1 MAEQSLST
9 QTLEKSI
16 EWTSLVGVN
25 MPVSGVELYHRVEKI
40 EPALLANGTLRV
52 QTHLKLFAVVTTEK
66 DQKHIFNP
74 SKIYSNDTDI
84 NMFFNL
90 NADIKR
96 EDILSVEH
104 QILIKNYVPRPD
116 KIIVTGTL
124 TMKINYLIHPVL
136 EGSVTRFSNG
146 APVGGVT
153 INVRKINGDE
163 IVSTTN
169 TGNNGRYYFNNLT
182 PGVYLVEAFTDAHKP
197 EQKVSVINNGDT
209 VNFVLPQ

>member
-1 MAEQSLST
+1 VSEQSLST
-9 QTLEKSI
+9 QKLEKDI
-16 EWTSLVGVN
+16 DWTSLVGVN

-40 EPALLANGTLRV
+40 VPTLLEKGTLKV
-52 QTHLKLFAVVTTEK
+52 QTHLKLFAVVTTERE
-66 DQKHIFNP
+66 QKHLFNP
-74 SKIYSNDTDI
+74 KKIYSNDTDI
-84 NMFFNL
+84 NIFFDL
-90 NADIKR
+90 NADLKR
-96 EDILSVEH
+96 EDLLSVDH
-104 QILIKNYVPRPD
+104 QILIKDYVPRPD

-124 TMKINYLIHPVL
+124 TVKINYLIHPVL
-136 EGSVTRFSNG
+136 KGFVTRFSNG

-153 INVRKINGDE
+153 INVRKIDSDE

-169 TGNNGRYYFNNLT
+169 TGNNGKYYFNNLI